1 MKMAHISDLHLNT
14 EHKPKNLYYTQKL
27 IEHALQQ
34 NIHHLVIT
42 GDITHNASEEDFKHM
57 RRLLESFGLLHSQKV
72 SLVIGNHDIFGGVHL
87 AEDILTFPD
96 RCRTV
101 DDTNK
106 IKQFQYYFY
115 ETFLDCYHPFKSELF
130 PYAKIIGDIV
140 LIGMNSI
147 APYSTIKNLFA
158 SKGRVDKLHLQ
169 GLRQISQWNKVKER
183 LKVVLIHHHFGLTRK
198 KEKQNL
204 LENIENHHMKLRKR
218 KKIIRIFQSLG
229 VDLVL
234 HGHVHISNQYH
245 KKGIHFVNAG
255 ATVEGFQRDFLY
267 INFIEIAQQHI
278 RVDIQQISKSSFH
291 PVHTNK
297 NTLIYA
303 HESL

>member
-1 MKMAHISDLHLNT
+1 MAHISDLHLYT

-27 IEHALQQ
+27 IEYALQQ
-34 NIHHLVIT
+34 NIQHLVIT
-42 GDITHNASEEDFKHM
+42 GDITHDASEEDFKHM
-57 RRLLESFGLLHSQKV
+57 RRLLESYGLLHSQKV
-72 SLVIGNHDIFGGVHL
+72 SLVIGNHDIFGGIHL

-96 RCRTV
+96 KCRAA
-101 DDTNK
+101 DYRNK
-106 IKQFQYYFY
+106 IEQFRYYFY
-115 ETFLDCYHPFKSELF
+115 ETFLDCYHPFSKELF

-147 APYSTIKNLFA
+147 APYSKIKNLFA

-169 GLRQISQWNKVKER
+169 GLRKISQWNKVKDR
-183 LKVVLIHHHFGLTRK
+183 LKIVLVHHHFGSTRK

-204 LENIENHHMKLRKR
+204 LENIESHHMKLRKR

-229 VDLVL
+229 IDLVL

-245 KKGIHFVNAG
+245 KKRIHFVNAG
-255 ATVEGFQRDFLY
+255 ATVEGLQRDFLH
-267 INFIEIAQQHI
+267 INFIQIAQKHL

-291 PVHTNK
+291 PVHTDT
-297 NTLIYA
+297 NTLVYA
-303 HESL
+303 H